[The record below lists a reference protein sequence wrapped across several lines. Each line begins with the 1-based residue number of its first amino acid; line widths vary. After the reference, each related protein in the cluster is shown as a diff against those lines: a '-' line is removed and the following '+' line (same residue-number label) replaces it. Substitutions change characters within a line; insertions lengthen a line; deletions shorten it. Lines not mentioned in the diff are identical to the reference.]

1 MEVDKEDLVEL
12 MGKININLSKENLLF
27 KALTHKSYANEK
39 RQDELE
45 DNERLEFLG
54 DSVLDLVVSEYIFSR
69 YSDHPEG
76 ELAKIRSVVVSTTM
90 LAAKAR
96 EISLGD
102 YILLG
107 KGEEQ
112 SGGRSRDSIL
122 ADTFEALVGC
132 IYLDQGF
139 NQVRNFILDLLI
151 PNINDVEMGEHIQDY
166 KTLLQE
172 LIQKET
178 KQRPV
183 YEVIN
188 EEGPDHEKVFTIQ
201 VKIENEILGIGRGKS
216 KKEAEQQ
223 AAQNAIEKSSK

>member
-1 MEVDKEDLVEL
+1 MASDKEDLIEL
-12 MGKININLSKENLLF
+12 MEKIKIYFSENELLF

-39 RQDELE
+39 RAEELK

-54 DSVLDLVVSEYIFSR
+54 DSVLDLVVSEYIFSK
-69 YSDHPEG
+69 YPNHPEG

-90 LAAKAR
+90 LAEKAR
-96 EISLGD
+96 EISLGEH
-102 YILLG
+102 ILLG

-112 SGGRSRDSIL
+112 SGGRTRDSIL
-122 ADTFEALVGC
+122 ADTFEAVVGS

-139 NQVRNFILDLLI
+139 NQARTFILELLI
-151 PNINDVEMGEHIQDY
+151 PNINDVEMGDHIQDY

-178 KQRPV
+178 NQRPL

-188 EEGPDHEKVFTIQ
+188 EEGPDHKKVFTVH
-201 VKIENEILGIGRGKS
+201 VKIGNKILGIGKGNS

-223 AAQNAIEKSSK
+223 AAQNAIEEKQ

>member
-1 MEVDKEDLVEL
+1 MAGDKEDLVEL
-12 MGKININLSKENLLF
+12 MEKINIYFSKNELLF
-27 KALTHKSYANEK
+27 KSLTHKSYANEK
-39 RQDELE
+39 RQEELR

-54 DSVLDLVVSEYIFSR
+54 DSVLDLVVSEYIFNK
-69 YSDHPEG
+69 YPNHPEG

-90 LAAKAR
+90 LAEKAR

-112 SGGRSRDSIL
+112 SGGRTRDSIL
-122 ADTFEALVGC
+122 ADTFEAVVGS

-139 NQVRNFILDLLI
+139 NQARTFILDLLI
-151 PNINDVEMGEHIQDY
+151 PNINDVEVGAHIQDY

-172 LIQKET
+172 LVQKET
-178 KQRPV
+178 NQRPS

-188 EEGPDHEKVFTIQ
+188 EEGPDHKKIFTVQ
-201 VKIENEILGIGRGKS
+201 VKIENKILGIGKGNS

-223 AAQNAIEKSSK
+223 AAQNAIEKKQ

>member
-1 MEVDKEDLVEL
+1 MAVEKEDLLEL
-12 MGKININLSKENLLF
+12 MERINICFSKDELLI

-39 RQDELE
+39 RKEELK

-54 DSVLDLVVSEYIFSR
+54 DSVLDLVVSEYIFNK
-69 YSDHPEG
+69 YPNHPEG

-90 LAAKAR
+90 LAEKAR
-96 EISLGD
+96 EISLGEH
-102 YILLG
+102 ILLG

-112 SGGRSRDSIL
+112 SGGRTRDSIL
-122 ADTFEALVGC
+122 ADTFEAVVGS

-139 NQVRNFILDLLI
+139 NQARTFILDLLI
-151 PNINDVEMGEHIQDY
+151 PNINDVEMGDHIQDY

-178 KQRPV
+178 NRRPL

-188 EEGPDHEKVFTIQ
+188 EEGPDHKKVFTVH
-201 VKIENEILGIGRGKS
+201 VKIENRILGIGKGNS

-223 AAQNAIEKSSK
+223 AAQNAIEEKQ